1 METKWEPIDE
11 QRERLIVLKMRVDIE
26 IQTLQEVAR
35 LTKQRIGALLDREI
49 EHVAAV
55 SKANQRRIA
64 SEEFVDRKILE
75 LDEKRPDITKVVS
88 PDRRV

>member
-1 METKWEPIDE
+1 MEAKWEPIDE
-11 QRERLIVLKMRVDIE
+11 QRERLIVLKMRVDME
-26 IQTLQEVAR
+26 VQALQEMAR

-49 EHVAAV
+49 EHLAGV
-55 SKANQRRIA
+55 SRANRRIA
-64 SEEFVDRKILE
+64 NEEFVERKIIE